1 MKNRLLPLAVVVA
14 LGLAAP
20 LGSLALFY
28 WWQPVAPSLAGALP
42 TPPPP
47 VEEALEADIDPA
59 EWRGK
64 WTLLVV
70 APTADSCGDAC
81 ARRLCRARQLRKI
94 VAPRRLRR
102 VLLAA
107 NPPRCRRAWN
117 SKTIAAK
124 RAPPI
129 CARSRRRSIFSR
141 ISKSSA
147 APSPTRAWR
156 APPSSFSIRK
166 RGRLFITTTIPI
178 STRCAKTS
186 RACSDTRAASRAD
199 QRSLRKTICAT
210 P

>member
-28 WWQPVAPSLAGALP
+28 WWQPVAPSLAGTLP

-47 VEEALEADIDPA
+47 VEEAIEADIDPA

-107 NPPRCRRAWN
+107 GSAPLPPRLEFKNDC
-117 SKTIAAK
+117 
-124 RAPPI
+124 
-129 CARSRRRSIFSR
+129 
-141 ISKSSA
+141 
-147 APSPTRAWR
+147 
-156 APPSSFSIRK
+156 
-166 RGRLFITTTIPI
+166 GE
-178 STRCAKTS
+178 
-186 RACSDTRAASRAD
+186 TRAADLREIAPTVDLFENLEIVRGAVADPRLASAAIVVFDPQARAAIYYD
-199 QRSLRKTICAT
+199 DDSDLYAMRKDLARLLRYARR
-210 P
+210 